1 VNEPQPDAPYIAVFS
16 CNFGGGH
23 NRVAEVLAHEMS
35 SRVPNSH
42 VEVFD
47 YIEQFVGHASN
58 VVSTLFYTASVRR
71 APWAWRWFYQA
82 TSAIPYD
89 SRTQRALNRL
99 GRARLETFLAT
110 RRPSLVVCTYC
121 VPAGAMSDLKK
132 ESRTKVPCV
141 TVVTDHAIHSQ
152 WVHPYVDRFIVSSEY
167 VRDGL
172 IQRGIP
178 AAHVAATG
186 IPIDPRFAEAPD
198 RETLRRKHGVDPFRP
213 AILVMVGAVN
223 LLRDAMRVYEAV
235 ADLPRDIQL
244 LFVCG
249 RDETLRR
256 TLEARTSSARNPV
269 RVFGFVDHVHELMAC
284 STLMVS
290 KAGGVTTS
298 EALAAELPVVVV
310 NPIPGHEE
318 ENVRFLEQEGAGV
331 RPRDIDDLVRTVV
344 SLLDEPAR
352 LGAMRAAVRR
362 LKRPDAAARAA
373 DVALLL
379 AGLAVREPAAR

>member
-1 VNEPQPDAPYIAVFS
+1 MSRTPDTPYIAVFS

-23 NRVAEVLAHEMS
+23 NRVAEVLACELS
-35 SRVPNSH
+35 ARVPDSRI
-42 VEVFD
+42 EVFD
-47 YIEQFVGHASN
+47 YVEQFVGHASN

-82 TSAIPYD
+82 TSAIPYN
-89 SRTQRALNRL
+89 SPTQRALNRL
-99 GRARLETFLAT
+99 GKTRLETFLTA

-121 VPAGAMSDLKK
+121 VPAGAMSDLKR
-132 ESRTKVPCV
+132 EGRTAVPCV
-141 TVVTDHAIHSQ
+141 TVITDHAIHSQ
-152 WVHPYVDRFIVSSEY
+152 WVHPCVDRFIVSSEY

-178 AAHVAATG
+178 AGHVAATG
-186 IPIDPRFAEAPD
+186 IPIDRRFAEPTD
-198 RETLRRKHGVDPFRP
+198 REALRRKHGVDPSRP

-223 LLRDAMRVYEAV
+223 LLRDALRIYQAL
-235 ADLPRDIQL
+235 ADLPRDIQV

-256 TLEARTSSARNPV
+256 TLDARASSARNPV

-310 NPIPGHEE
+310 NPIPGQEE

-331 RPRDIDDLVRTVV
+331 RPRDVDDLVRTVV
-344 SLLDEPAR
+344 RLLDEPAR
-352 LGAMRAAVRR
+352 LDAMRAAVRR

-373 DVALLL
+373 DVALSL